1 MADRKAELEKKK
13 ARLQALRE
21 EKERKRLE
29 RERKEAED
37 FSSRTTTS
45 LDQNKELDALLS
57 SLGVAPV
64 TDVLNSL
71 TPEASVQG
79 TPDSSLHA
87 HASSPQSVTTVVSR
101 RKKANLVTSVV
112 QTTDVPPKEV
122 VTYAKQT
129 QTTQAGP
136 ARDAHGFDYYDA
148 YNLNPGLE
156 WDDEF
161 PVLTFDDHDED
172 SSLPPID
179 GGLGS
184 RANMLPPGILPSGMP
199 QVKEVKP
206 AVTDVEKAK
215 QEPLRQIKELS
226 EEEKQM
232 LVLSEEFQRF
242 FDNSTRVVERALSEN
257 VDIFTDYAG
266 GSESEDGLDDKSGY
280 KLSLN
285 RYFCDEKWSKNRCV
299 TCLDWSPQHPE
310 LLLAAYHSREDAPH
324 DPDGACLIWN
334 TRFKKTS
341 PEYTFHCQSPVT
353 AATFAKFHPNL
364 VLGGTYSGQLVLWD
378 NRSQKKTPVQRSPLT
393 ATTHTHPVYCVSVV
407 GTSNAHSLV
416 SISTDGKLCS
426 WSLDMLAS
434 PQETLELHHRQ
445 GKSVAATCMTFPQP
459 QVDVNTFIVGS
470 EDGSVYSACRHGSKS
485 GVMEL
490 YDGHYG
496 PVTGISSHGAS
507 GPLDFSHLFLTSSFD
522 WTVKLW
528 SQKENR
534 PIYSFEDNGD
544 YIYDVAWSPVHPAL
558 FATVDGT
565 GRLDLWNLN
574 QDTEVPSAS
583 VVIEGSNALNKVS
596 WTQSGLHVTVG
607 DDTGKIW
614 VYDVGE
620 NLALPRPDE
629 WSRFATTMQEF
640 RQNQMDMEN
649 DKISSTAGSLGYG
662 SLTSLSSMAS
672 PPMSLGT
679 SPMR

>member
-1 MADRKAELEKKK
+1 MIDWQRLSLAATCLGRNEKQVVPEWGGRTIRKDLKEMETSWDGVKK
-13 ARLQALRE
+13 E
-21 EKERKRLE
+21 
-29 RERKEAED
+29 
-37 FSSRTTTS
+37 
-45 LDQNKELDALLS
+45 
-57 SLGVAPV
+57 
-64 TDVLNSL
+64 VLNRLGQRISIRSCFGL
-71 TPEASVQG
+71 RRLGAAAS
-79 TPDSSLHA
+79 
-87 HASSPQSVTTVVSR
+87 
-101 RKKANLVTSVV
+101 
-112 QTTDVPPKEV
+112 
-122 VTYAKQT
+122 Y
-129 QTTQAGP
+129 
-136 ARDAHGFDYYDA
+136 A

-161 PVLTFDDHDED
+161 PAAYINKIVLTFDDHDED

-470 EDGSVYSACRHGSKS
+470 EDGSVYSACRQ
-485 GVMEL
+485 
-490 YDGHYG
+490 
-496 PVTGISSHGAS
+496 VTNIIISSLLKEG
-507 GPLDFSHLFLTSSFD
+507 
-522 WTVKLW
+522 TV
-528 SQKENR
+528 
-534 PIYSFEDNGD
+534 
-544 YIYDVAWSPVHPAL
+544 A
-558 FATVDGT
+558 
-565 GRLDLWNLN
+565 
-574 QDTEVPSAS
+574 
-583 VVIEGSNALNKVS
+583 
-596 WTQSGLHVTVG
+596 
-607 DDTGKIW
+607 
-614 VYDVGE
+614 
-620 NLALPRPDE
+620 NLAL
-629 WSRFATTMQEF
+629 WSYM
-640 RQNQMDMEN
+640 MDIM
-649 DKISSTAGSLGYG
+649 ALLQGLAVMAPQGL
-662 SLTSLSSMAS
+662 LTSLTYSSLH
-672 PPMSLGT
+672 PLIGL
-679 SPMR
+679 